1 MAVLN
6 VSRRRRISVDANI
19 SGVTGRSRCREWLC
33 LGLTSRGFHWPY
45 GPPPRQRKV
54 LPVRQTRN
62 HDALVR
68 LDAIPDAERELMH
81 RRAAM
86 VTRSGDDLIL
96 EGIVADAGEGSADL
110 LDEAVAEALL
120 ARFVVVLGA
129 LDVRLSQRRDADR
142 VAQGAG

>member
-1 MAVLN
+1 M
-6 VSRRRRISVDANI
+6 
-19 SGVTGRSRCREWLC
+19 
-33 LGLTSRGFHWPY
+33 
-45 GPPPRQRKV
+45 
-54 LPVRQTRN
+54 RQTRD

-86 VTRSGDDLIL
+86 FARSGDVLIL
-96 EGIVADAGEGSADL
+96 EGIAADADEGGADS
-110 LDEAVAEALL
+110 LDEPVAETLL
-120 ARFVVVLGA
+120 ARFVVVLRA

>member
-1 MAVLN
+1 M
-6 VSRRRRISVDANI
+6 
-19 SGVTGRSRCREWLC
+19 
-33 LGLTSRGFHWPY
+33 
-45 GPPPRQRKV
+45 
-54 LPVRQTRN
+54 RQTRD

-96 EGIVADAGEGSADL
+96 EGIVADAGECSADL

-142 VAQGAG
+142 VAQGAA

>member
-1 MAVLN
+1 
-6 VSRRRRISVDANI
+6 
-19 SGVTGRSRCREWLC
+19 
-33 LGLTSRGFHWPY
+33 
-45 GPPPRQRKV
+45 
-54 LPVRQTRN
+54 
-62 HDALVR
+62 
-68 LDAIPDAERELMH
+68 
-81 RRAAM
+81 M